1 MNLTQLNPF
10 IRYASAH
17 AALKN
22 ATKTS
27 VCYDCRLF
35 YIAQGEGVLTVEGE
49 DYTLSGNEAV
59 FLPALSHY
67 RFSFKETDGVK
78 IYVLNLD
85 LTDQFSDKKRSLG
98 TATEDTF
105 NPAKMLSYE
114 LPIEFS
120 EPIFLKNGF
129 GFHRHISKCVDLF
142 LQRPPYYLEEAS
154 ARTKIALLEILR
166 EQINGEYPLVQ
177 SVIEYIHENYAA
189 PELSNKT
196 IAEYFHYHPYHLNRI
211 MKASTKKT
219 LHGYLLDYRIQMA
232 KNLLISTAISVTL
245 IAEKVGFSSY
255 TYFIRLFRERT
266 GQSPL
271 QYRRARERV
280 GL

>member
-1 MNLTQLNPF
+1 MNLMQLNPF

-17 AALKN
+17 SYFSPSK
-22 ATKTS
+22 KTS

-35 YIAQGEGVLTVEGE
+35 YVDQGEGVLTVEGE
-49 DYTLSGNEAV
+49 NYTLSGNEAI
-59 FLPALSHY
+59 FLPALCHY
-67 RFSFKETDGVK
+67 RFSFKENVPVK
-78 IYVLNLD
+78 IFILNLD

-105 NPAKMLSYE
+105 NPAKTLSYE
-114 LPIEFS
+114 LPVEFAQ
-120 EPIFLKNGF
+120 PIFLKNGF
-129 GFHRHISKCVDLF
+129 AVHRHVSKCVDLF
-142 LQRPPYYLEEAS
+142 LQRPTYYVQEAS
-154 ARTKIALLEILR
+154 ARAKIALLEMLR

-177 SVIEYIHENYAA
+177 SIIEYIHENYAT
-189 PELSNKT
+189 PELSNQT

-211 MKASTKKT
+211 MKVATQKT

-232 KNLLISTAISVTL
+232 KNLLVSTAISVTL
-245 IAEKVGFSSY
+245 IAEKTGFSSY

-271 QYRRARERV
+271 QYRRARAQV

>member
-10 IRYASAH
+10 IRYASVH
-17 AALKN
+17 AAFKPSK
-22 ATKTS
+22 ATS

-35 YIAQGEGVLTVEGE
+35 YVAQGEGTLTANGE
-49 DYTLSGNEAV
+49 TYAFSGNEAI
-59 FLPALSHY
+59 FLPALCHY
-67 RFSFKETDGVK
+67 RFSIKETEALK

-85 LTDQFSDKKRSLG
+85 LTDQFSDKRRSLG
-98 TATEDTF
+98 TATEETF
-105 NPAKMLSYE
+105 NPSKMLAYE
-114 LPIEFS
+114 LPVEFS

-129 GFHRHISKCVDLF
+129 TVHRHISKCVDLF
-142 LQRPPYYLEEAS
+142 LQRPPYYVEEAS

-177 SVIEYIHENYAA
+177 SVMEYIHENYAA
-189 PELSNKT
+189 PEFSNKT